1 MADEQDRLRI
11 QREAEAKAK
20 AVTPE
25 ETRQARMDELKAERE
40 KRMVEEAKAR
50 AASDP
55 LKDPTNRPE
64 APQLDDGYIRYY
76 SWIGGVTTGEWR
88 LYKEK
93 KDSPK
98 AASAEAR
105 SEGGAT
111 QAQFGSSAGA
121 NALATGTTG
130 LSGTSSTV
138 KDPYAGLTPE
148 QIEARKNAEE
158 LAARLGLSIDPNTG
172 MIIKPPVNFV
182 IDPVTGKYTD
192 PSKLSKPAD
201 TTGYK
206 VVNGVLQFN
215 GQPFTGTY
223 NGQTYENGI
232 VKSATDTTGYKVVN
246 GVLLFNGQPFSGTYG
261 GQIYENGKVK
271 VVTDNSGNGGNGGNT
286 NTGYQE
292 VDGVLLFNGKAFTG
306 TFAGTV
312 YENGVKKVTTATT
325 TLAAEKLAERQSAF
339 DLLRAEMDALGLGAL
354 VEPLRGLIQKDVSAA
369 EFAIQLRQSEAYKAR
384 FAANEGRL
392 KKGLRVLT
400 PGEYLR
406 VEDAYRQTLR
416 TYGLK
421 QFDNDQYV
429 RQFIENDISAAEL
442 SDRVATAV
450 QRVQNA
456 DPAIGRTLRDYYGIG
471 QTDLV
476 AYVLDPNQQ
485 LQKIQRQVAAA
496 EIGTAA
502 RRQGLEAG
510 VTVSEQLAAQ
520 GISEAQAQRGYAT
533 IADILPTSE
542 KLSQIYGTTL
552 EGYDQ
557 AQAEQEVFNQLASA
571 QRKRQRL
578 VSREIAEFS
587 GQSGVGRGSLGTAT
601 GGQY

>member
-1 MADEQDRLRI
+1 VAKETKEERRLRI
-11 QREAEAKAK
+11 QKEVAEESAARREAYSKAQEESKAK
-20 AVTPE
+20 AAAAAAPLPKPDAYVYDYAWRQGVGTPE
-25 ETRQARMDELKAERE
+25 GQLKLIKSPNAYYDASTNTIVDPATGERTDATQS
-40 KRMVEEAKAR
+40 MVSGVSTSSDSLYDAKR
-50 AASDP
+50 AAGYGMDTQGNQYRGAGTQGDP
-55 LKDPTNRPE
+55 LTIN
-64 APQLDDGYIRYY
+64 
-76 SWIGGVTTGEWR
+76 
-88 LYKEK
+88 
-93 KDSPK
+93 
-98 AASAEAR
+98 
-105 SEGGAT
+105 
-111 QAQFGSSAGA
+111 GS
-121 NALATGTTG
+121 
-130 LSGTSSTV
+130 
-138 KDPYAGLTPE
+138 
-148 QIEARKNAEE
+148 
-158 LAARLGLSIDPNTG
+158 
-172 MIIKPPVNFV
+172 
-182 IDPVTGKYTD
+182 
-192 PSKLSKPAD
+192 
-201 TTGYK
+201 
-206 VVNGVLQFN
+206 
-215 GQPFTGTY
+215 PFTGAWQGKTY
-223 NGQTYENGI
+223 QNGI
-232 VKSATDTTGYKVVN
+232 VKTSTTSSVTTKPVISTGLDSATLELIKSLQAQIAELTTGN
-246 GVLLFNGQPFSGTYG
+246 
-261 GQIYENGKVK
+261 
-271 VVTDNSGNGGNGGNT
+271 
-286 NTGYQE
+286 
-292 VDGVLLFNGKAFTG
+292 A
-306 TFAGTV
+306 A
-312 YENGVKKVTTATT
+312 TAAATK
-325 TLAAEKLAERQSAF
+325 AAEKLAERQSAF
-339 DLLRAEMDALGLGAL
+339 DLLRSEMDALGLGAL
-354 VEPLRGLIQKDVSAA
+354 VEPLRGLIQKDVGAA

-392 KKGLRVLT
+392 KKGLRILT

-442 SDRVATAV
+442 SDRVSTAV

-520 GISEAQAQRGYAT
+520 GITEAEAQRGYAT
-533 IADILPTSE
+533 IADVLPTAE

-587 GQSGVGRGSLGTAT
+587 GQSGVARGSLGTAT

>member
-1 MADEQDRLRI
+1 VAKQYTQAAWARI
-11 QREAEAKAK
+11 QSRL
-20 AVTPE
+20 PE
-25 ETRQARMDELKAERE
+25 EDRVPYAESPEKFDTPADVRARTQRFAQRIEPG
-40 KRMVEEAKAR
+40 VTEEEF
-50 AASDP
+50 
-55 LKDPTNRPE
+55 PTSVTTPRGTATSGSSIIESEPK
-64 APQLDDGYIRYY
+64 RYY
-76 SWIGGVTTGEWR
+76 NYFTGE
-88 LYKEK
+88 YV
-93 KDSPK
+93 D
-98 AASAEAR
+98 
-105 SEGGAT
+105 
-111 QAQFGSSAGA
+111 
-121 NALATGTTG
+121 
-130 LSGTSSTV
+130 
-138 KDPYAGLTPE
+138 
-148 QIEARKNAEE
+148 
-158 LAARLGLSIDPNTG
+158 
-172 MIIKPPVNFV
+172 
-182 IDPVTGKYTD
+182 D
-192 PSKLSKPAD
+192 PSKIVPRAGMGGPESGGGTIQVTEPVVD

-223 NGQTYENGI
+223 NGQTYENGK
-232 VKSATDTTGYKVVN
+232 VKTTDNGNNNNNLNTDTSDLIKSLQAQIANLTTGN
-246 GVLLFNGQPFSGTYG
+246 
-261 GQIYENGKVK
+261 
-271 VVTDNSGNGGNGGNT
+271 
-286 NTGYQE
+286 
-292 VDGVLLFNGKAFTG
+292 A
-306 TFAGTV
+306 
-312 YENGVKKVTTATT
+312 ATE
-325 TLAAEKLAERQSAF
+325 AAKKLAERQSAF
-339 DLLRAEMDALGLGAL
+339 DVLRAEMDALGLGAL
-354 VEPLRGLIQKDVSAA
+354 VEPLRGLIQKDVGAA

-442 SDRVATAV
+442 SDRVSTAV

-456 DPAIGRTLRDYYGIG
+456 DPAISRTLRDYYGIG

-502 RRQGLEAG
+502 RIQGLEAG

-520 GISEAQAQRGYAT
+520 GISQAQAQKGYAT

-552 EGYDQ
+552 EGYGQ
-557 AQAEQEVFNQLASA
+557 VEAEQEVFNTLASA

-578 VSREIAEFS
+578 IGREVAEFS
-587 GQSGVGRGSLGTAT
+587 GQAGVGRGSLGTAT

>member
-1 MADEQDRLRI
+1 MVDERDRLRRI
-11 QREAEAKAK
+11 RQLEAEQAAALAKAEAEAKVKATEDAK
-20 AVTPE
+20 YVRNPRTGLSPAQE
-25 ETRQARMDELKAERE
+25 EARKL
-40 KRMVEEAKAR
+40 VEEA
-50 AASDP
+50 AANAAQYGIEGKVVTP
-55 LKDPTNRPE
+55 KGTAGQFIEKPE
-64 APQLDDGYIRYY
+64 APPADANFRYDY
-76 SWIGGVTTGEWR
+76 QWVG
-88 LYKEK
+88 
-93 KDSPK
+93 
-98 AASAEAR
+98 AS
-105 SEGGAT
+105 
-111 QAQFGSSAGA
+111 
-121 NALATGTTG
+121 TGTNIG
-130 LSGTSSTV
+130 SYKLV
-138 KDPYAGLTPE
+138 KY
-148 QIEARKNAEE
+148 
-158 LAARLGLSIDPNTG
+158 PNTG
-172 MIIKPPVNFV
+172 
-182 IDPVTGKYTD
+182 
-192 PSKLSKPAD
+192 PAD
-201 TTGYK
+201 WTFDSNGILFNKGKLFTGNYQGVDYVNGRPPGYKEASNDGTTKSSTDEATSDLIKSLQAQIANLTTG
-206 VVNGVLQFN
+206 NA
-215 GQPFTGTY
+215 
-223 NGQTYENGI
+223 
-232 VKSATDTTGYKVVN
+232 AT
-246 GVLLFNGQPFSGTYG
+246 
-261 GQIYENGKVK
+261 
-271 VVTDNSGNGGNGGNT
+271 
-286 NTGYQE
+286 
-292 VDGVLLFNGKAFTG
+292 A
-306 TFAGTV
+306 A
-312 YENGVKKVTTATT
+312 ATK
-325 TLAAEKLAERQSAF
+325 AAEKLAERQSAF
-339 DLLRAEMDALGLGAL
+339 DLLRSEMDALGLGAL
-354 VEPLRGLIQKDVSAA
+354 VEPLRGLIQKDVGAA

-442 SDRVATAV
+442 SDRVSTAV

-542 KLSQIYGTTL
+542 KLSQIYGATL
-552 EGYDQ
+552 EGYGQ
-557 AQAEQEVFNQLASA
+557 VEAEQEVFNTLASA

-578 VSREIAEFS
+578 IGREAAEFS
-587 GQSGVGRGSLGTAT
+587 GQAGVGRGSLGTAT